1 MKYAVNARHVPEA
14 LGSSSQGT
22 TAGRFIFVSGQL
34 PVEEHDN
41 EKLVGDDV
49 AQQVERELD
58 ITANILSTIDLTLT
72 DVAQTTVYLTDLND
86 FEAMDRVYAKRFGR
100 PAPARS
106 VVEVQKLP
114 LNARV
119 EIACIACR

>member
-41 EKLVGDDV
+41 KKLVGDDV

-86 FEAMDRVYAKRFGR
+86 LRQWTESMRSALADPRRR
-100 PAPARS
+100 ARWWRC
-106 VVEVQKLP
+106 KNFL
-114 LNARV
+114 
-119 EIACIACR
+119 